1 METYILIDNN
11 RLKIS
16 PSAKLIKAE
25 SYSTIV
31 EADDILSKVK
41 ARADQILQTAR
52 EDARTIERDAKSAYT
67 LEFEKGYND
76 GLKKAKQEMASQIS
90 ATILKS
96 EHYIHNF
103 EEKIAAL
110 VLDTVRK
117 VIAGI
122 DQMDLI
128 SALIKKALTTMKHQ
142 KNIKLKVSPLHIDFL
157 NDRISEI
164 LISLPYL
171 DGIEVIADE
180 RLTPNQL
187 VMESPIGIVDASI
200 ETQLAAIQDA
210 FSRCFPQNR
219 T

>member
-31 EADDILSKVK
+31 EADDILSKVN

-67 LEFEKGYND
+67 LEFERGYND
-76 GLKKAKQEMASQIS
+76 GLIKAKKEMASQIS

-117 VIAGI
+117 VIDGI
-122 DQMDLI
+122 DHMDLI

-164 LISLPYL
+164 LTSLPYL

>member
-1 METYILIDNN
+1 METFILIDNS

-31 EADDILSKVK
+31 EADDILSTVR
-41 ARADQILQTAR
+41 ARADQVLQTAM
-52 EDARTIERDAKSAYT
+52 EDARTIERNAKTAYT
-67 LEFEKGYND
+67 LEFKKGYND
-76 GLKKAKQEMASQIS
+76 GFKKAQKEMASQIS

-103 EEKIAAL
+103 EEKIAGL

-117 VIAGI
+117 VIDGI
-122 DQMDLI
+122 DQRDLI
-128 SALIKKALTTMKHQ
+128 CALIKKALTTMKNQ

-164 LISLPYL
+164 MATLPYL
-171 DGIEVIADE
+171 DGIEVLADE

-187 VMESPIGIVDASI
+187 VLESPVGIVDASI

-210 FSRCFPQNR
+210 FSRCFPQNK

>member
-90 ATILKS
+90 ATIFKS

-164 LISLPYL
+164 LTSLPYL